1 MSWWASSSPGKIDG
15 LTYDRIL
22 QDARD
27 GISQSTKSRRDNTF
41 QGAKRRPEEPKL
53 QLCHTQKRK
62 KNCAIFC
69 VPPAIV
75 EFD

>member
-27 GISQSTKSRRDNTF
+27 GISQSAKSRPDNTF

-53 QLCHTQKRK
+53 QLCHTQKK
-62 KNCAIFC
+62 EEKLCNFFCASGNCR
-69 VPPAIV
+69 V
-75 EFD
+75 

>member
-1 MSWWASSSPGKIDG
+1 MSWWASSSPSKIDG

-27 GISQSTKSRRDNTF
+27 GISQSAKSRPDNTF
-41 QGAKRRPEEPKL
+41 QGAKRQPEEPKL
-53 QLCHTQKRK
+53 QLCHTQKK
-62 KNCAIFC
+62 EEKLCNFVC
-69 VPPAIV
+69 